1 MIEKILTDY
10 ITFIR
15 SFEALLKDKYEQEIN
30 PCSFS
35 QTFFERVG
43 VIDDIEYCFHG
54 SGCTAKKDGVIYEYD
69 IEVNE
74 IKFSQWKF
82 SEFVRTHPEFQK
94 LNYSSDYI
102 EYELYQLI
110 DKGILDWIIVG
121 GIEGTPF
128 GCVFMCYRVVQESF
142 FI

>member
-1 MIEKILTDY
+1 MIKQILADY

-15 SFEALLKDKYEQEIN
+15 SFEVLLKDKYQQKIN

-35 QTFFERVG
+35 QTFFNRTGSIEG
-43 VIDDIEYCFHG
+43 IEYHFHG

-69 IEVNE
+69 IVINQ

-82 SEFVRTHPEFQK
+82 SEYIRTHPDYQNLK
-94 LNYSSDYI
+94 YSPDFI

-110 DKGILDWIIVG
+110 KKGILEWDIING
-121 GIEGTPF
+121 AFF
-128 GCVFMCYRVVQESF
+128 GCLFKCYRVVQESF
-142 FI
+142 

>member
-10 ITFIR
+10 IKFIR
-15 SFEALLKDKYEQEIN
+15 RFEALLKDKYKQDIN

-35 QTFFERVG
+35 PTFFERIG
-43 VIDDIEYCFHG
+43 SIDGIEYHFHG

-69 IEVNE
+69 IIINQ

-82 SEFVRTHPEFQK
+82 SEFISTHPEYQI
-94 LNYSSDYI
+94 LNYSTDFI

-110 DKGILDWIIVG
+110 EKGILEWDI
-121 GIEGTPF
+121 IEGIPF
-128 GCVFMCYRVVQESF
+128 GCVFKSYRIVQEPSF
-142 FI
+142 TL